1 MALVSGHSRYLK
13 PFCGERAVVVAFALY
28 LAAAIRY
35 YDRFLASKEIK
46 ATSVAQDTPTES
58 ITAPSEPPP
67 SSEFFKTSG
76 GDDIGR
82 PVASY
87 FELADPS

>member
-1 MALVSGHSRYLK
+1 MW
-13 PFCGERAVVVAFALY
+13 FAVFALY

-67 SSEFFKTSG
+67 SSEVLGSH
-76 GDDIGR
+76 D
-82 PVASY
+82 
-87 FELADPS
+87 L